1 EGYEETAAMVLG
13 NKHLTAGTHF
23 MPSIKSIIG
32 RVSCPGWVFI
42 KSNRANASKLCVNDL
57 QQYLHEP
64 LVVPKEGDWVCL
76 TSPPLYHGDLAY
88 VHAYNNTS
96 SDRLT
101 TKRKNPGGE
110 GADVLVVPRVE
121 QFANQTKGKGRA
133 GRPPPQFLERKEA
146 IRLFGAA
153 AIIAHDKDELI
164 FTYRGQ
170 KYGDRLHYLVSHEF
184 EHTVP
189 THKELALFQRCSFID
204 PGDIACATNEI
215 AALSLHVT
223 DRVIITSGELITMT
237 GIITEFSGNDKEA
250 TICLDSTEI
259 TTDVVLSP
267 NLLRKVVRVT
277 DRVRVVGGAGDS
289 RVGWVVQDHFTVS
302 QFTVNVNHV
311 TFHHDAQALS
321 RVSPKQD
328 VSWKLFEENPHPP
341 PCRNFVYLSRRV
353 MVIKRGVF
361 KGYEGIIRE
370 ILLND
375 EVRVELSATLKR
387 EMFHLSQLS
396 NLNDEKRKPLVYKY
410 YADTFQSDMPPARP
424 TSIDT
429 TVTGTSHS
437 FNTTPHGIKYVY
449 GPCMESFVENTGSP
463 PAIS

>member
-1 EGYEETAAMVLG
+1 MVLG
-13 NKHLTAGTHF
+13 NKLLTAGTHF
-23 MPSIKSIIG
+23 APSVKSIIG
-32 RVSCPGWVFI
+32 HVSCLGWVFI
-42 KSNRANASKLCVNDL
+42 ESNGANASKLCVNVSDVYPRHIHPIVEDL

-64 LVVPKEGDWVCL
+64 LVAPKEGDWVRL
-76 TSPPLYHGDLAY
+76 TSPPLYRGDLAY

-110 GADVLVVPRVE
+110 GADILVVPWVE
-121 QFANQTKGKGRA
+121 RFANRTKSKGRA

-153 AIIAHDKDELI
+153 AIIAHDEDELI

-170 KYGDRLHYLVSHEF
+170 KYGDRLHYLVTHEF

-189 THKELALFQRCSFID
+189 THEELALFQRRSFVD
-204 PGDIACATNEI
+204 PVDIARATNEI

-223 DRVIITSGELITMT
+223 DRVVITSGELITMT

-259 TTDVVLSP
+259 TMDVVLSP
-267 NLLRKVVRVT
+267 NLLRK
-277 DRVRVVGGAGDS
+277 
-289 RVGWVVQDHFTVS
+289 
-302 QFTVNVNHV
+302 FTVNVNRV
-311 TFHHDAQALS
+311 AFHHDAQALS
-321 RVSPKQD
+321 WVSPKQD
-328 VSWKLFEENPHPP
+328 VSWKPFEENPHPP
-341 PCRNFVYLSRRV
+341 PRRNFVYLGRCV
-353 MVIKRGVF
+353 MVIKRGNHYTTA
-361 KGYEGIIRE
+361 KSYEGIIRE

-387 EMFHLSQLS
+387 KTFHLSQLS
-396 NLNDEKRKPLVYKY
+396 NLNDEKCKPLVYKY
-410 YADTFQSDMPPARP
+410 YADTFQSDMPLPAQP
-424 TSIDT
+424 VLIPQSL
-429 TVTGTSHS
+429 VPL
-437 FNTTPHGIKYVY
+437 TPSTPCGIKYVY
-449 GPCMESFVENTGSP
+449 GPCMESFVENTGSL

>member
-1 EGYEETAAMVLG
+1 DVYPRYIHPIVE
-13 NKHLTAGTHF
+13 
-23 MPSIKSIIG
+23 
-32 RVSCPGWVFI
+32 
-42 KSNRANASKLCVNDL
+42 DL

-64 LVVPKEGDWVCL
+64 LVTPKEGDWVRL

-101 TKRKNPGGE
+101 AKQKNPGGE
-110 GADVLVVPRVE
+110 GAD
-121 QFANQTKGKGRA
+121 ARA
-133 GRPPPQFLERKEA
+133 GLDNPLHSSYNE
-146 IRLFGAA
+146 
-153 AIIAHDKDELI
+153 DELI

-170 KYGDRLHYLVSHEF
+170 KYGNGLHYLVTHEF

-189 THKELALFQRCSFID
+189 THEELALFQCCSFVN
-204 PGDIACATNEI
+204 PVDIAHATTEI

-223 DRVIITSGELITMT
+223 DRIVITSGELITMT
-237 GIITEFSGNDKEA
+237 GIITEFSGNDREA
-250 TICLDSTEI
+250 TIRLDSTEI

-277 DRVRVVGGAGDS
+277 DRVHVVGGAGDG
-289 RVGWVVQDHFTVS
+289 RVGWVVAVDGTALHVWEDKTALP
-302 QFTVNVNHV
+302 FTVNVNRV
-311 TFHHDAQALS
+311 AFHHDAQALS
-321 RVSPKQD
+321 RVLPKQD
-328 VSWKLFEENPHPP
+328 VSWKPFEENPHPP
-341 PCRNFVYLSRRV
+341 PRRNFVYLGCRV

-375 EVRVELSATLKR
+375 GVRVELSATLKR
-387 EMFHLSQLS
+387 ETFHLSQLS

-410 YADTFQSDMPPARP
+410 YADTFQSDMPLPAQP
-424 TSIDT
+424 VLIPQSL
-429 TVTGTSHS
+429 VPL
-437 FNTTPHGIKYVY
+437 TPSTPCGIKYVY
-449 GPCMESFVENTGSP
+449 GPCMESFVENTGSL